1 MTQPPSSQP
10 AICDYEG
17 STYRTDFWEGKG
29 REYEDAVERLVLRRF
44 LPSAGKRYADFG
56 AGFGRLIDVAAGF
69 EEVVVMDYSRTM
81 LQEAQARL
89 GRSERFIYVAAD
101 LYKLPFAANAFDA
114 ALLCRVVH
122 HLADPLAAFRQI
134 RASMVGGAT
143 FVLEFAN
150 KLNLK
155 AMLRYALRRQ
165 AWSPYSRQPIEF
177 VRLNFDF
184 HPADMRQKLIAAGFR
199 PRRRAAT
206 SWLRLS
212 LFKRLLSL
220 RWMVALDQLLQ
231 PLGQLL
237 PYAPQIFVENRVD
250 GPPSAVIERDQLFKC
265 PLTGAPL
272 RREGDVLI
280 SAQGNPR
287 WAVRDGIYDLKE
299 PLV

>member
-1 MTQPPSSQP
+1 MTRPNPSQP

-44 LPSAGKRYADFG
+44 LPRTGRRYVDFG
-56 AGFGRLIDVAAGF
+56 AGFGRLIDEAAGF
-69 EEVVVMDYSRTM
+69 DEIVVMDYSRTM

-89 GRSERFIYVAAD
+89 GRSDRFIYVAAD
-101 LYKLPFAANAFDA
+101 LYKLPFVPNAFDA

-134 RASMVGGAT
+134 RASMAGGST

-155 AMLRYALRRQ
+155 AILRYALRRQ
-165 AWSPYSRQPIEF
+165 AWSPYSREPIEF
-177 VRLNFDF
+177 ARLNFDF
-184 HPADMRQKLIAAGFR
+184 HPADMREKLIAAGFT

-206 SWLRLS
+206 SWLRLG
-212 LFKRLLSL
+212 LFKRLLPL
-220 RWMVALDQLLQ
+220 RVMVALDRLLQ
-231 PLGQLL
+231 PLGGMF
-237 PYAPQIFVENRVD
+237 PYAPQIFVENRVA
-250 GPPSAVIERDQLFKC
+250 GVTGALVGRDQLFKC

-272 RREGDVLI
+272 RREGDLLV
-280 SAQGNPR
+280 SAEGNPR
-287 WAVRDGIYDLKE
+287 WAIRDGIYDLKE
-299 PLV
+299 PVA

>member
-1 MTQPPSSQP
+1 MTQPDSSPP

-44 LPSAGKRYADFG
+44 LPRAGKRYIDLG
-56 AGFGRLIDVAAGF
+56 AGFGRLIDEAAGF
-69 EEVVVMDYSRTM
+69 EEVVVMDYSRTL

-89 GRSERFIYVAAD
+89 GRSERFLYVAAD
-101 LYKLPFAANAFDA
+101 LYRLPFAANAFDA

-134 RASMVGGAT
+134 RQSMAGGGI

-165 AWSPYSRQPIEF
+165 TWSPYSREPIEF

-184 HPADMRQKLIAAGFR
+184 HPADMRQKLIAAGFV

-206 SWLRLS
+206 SWLRLG
-212 LFKRLLSL
+212 LFKRLLPL
-220 RWMVALDQLLQ
+220 RLMVAVDRLLQ
-231 PLGQLL
+231 PLGGLL
-237 PYAPQIFVENRVD
+237 PYAPQIFVQSRVA
-250 GPPSAVIERDQLFKC
+250 GAPSAVIERDQLFKC

-272 RREGDVLI
+272 RREGDVLL
-280 SAQGNPR
+280 SAADKPR
-287 WAVRDGIYDLKE
+287 WAIRDGIYDLKE
-299 PLV
+299 PLP